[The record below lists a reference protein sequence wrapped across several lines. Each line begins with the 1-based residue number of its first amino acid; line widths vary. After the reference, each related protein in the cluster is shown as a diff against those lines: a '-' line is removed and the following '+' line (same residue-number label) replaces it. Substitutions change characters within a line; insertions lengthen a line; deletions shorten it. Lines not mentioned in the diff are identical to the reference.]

1 MLVVGLLTVLA
12 AGVGIGVAATHGGQ
26 AAVDE
31 PQYLLS
37 ALSLWE
43 DHDLDISDELADR
56 RFLAFHDADLPV
68 QTAVRPDG
76 SQLSPHDPLL
86 PVLLAVPMGLGGWVA
101 AKLTLAVLA
110 GVLAALLLWVAVRRF
125 AVPPR
130 LAVPGVALATCTA
143 PLAVYGQQVYPELP
157 GALAALVAVAA
168 LTAPRP
174 TPRTLTVLALAIVAL
189 PWLSVKYAPVAAA
202 LYLVAAIGLW
212 RAHRRRAAAVLT
224 GGLAAGGIVYLAA
237 HKAIYGGITA
247 YASGDHF
254 QGSGEFGVVGFHP
267 NYPGR
272 SIRLLGLLVDRD
284 FGIAA
289 WQPAWFLVI
298 PAFVALLGARPR
310 HWPALA
316 VPLLAGW
323 ATATWVALTMQG
335 YWWPGRQ
342 LVVVLPLAVL
352 VILVWLA
359 RARRAVVVSRPRSPS
374 PASATTP
381 RWSSPATCPTRPGCW
396 RRTTWPCTGRPR
408 CCCPTTATSPPP
420 TWSGTRPGWWSQWSQ
435 WSQRCSRCVPPAVPV
450 ERQRHPERHAE
461 QVRGQHVVDQ
471 PRRDDEAVAQ
481 QQAVRDAGR
490 DLLDVVGDQHHGRRV
505 RVGGQ
510 RGQPADQLLPP
521 GQVEPGRRLV
531 EQQQL
536 RVGHQRPGDLHPLA
550 LALATA
556 CRTGGRPGPARRAG
570 RAGAGPGRCR
580 ARRIPRAS
588 GRPPRSRR

>member
-1 MLVVGLLTVLA
+1 MTVTGERARTEPRTDRPGLRLAMVVVGLLSVLA
-12 AGVGIGVAATHGGQ
+12 AGLGIGVRATHGGH

-56 RFLAFHDADLPV
+56 RFLAFHDLDLPV

-76 SQLSPHDPLL
+76 GQLSPHDPLL

-101 AKLTLAVLA
+101 AKLTLAMLA
-110 GVLAALLLWVAVRRF
+110 GILAALLLWVAVRRF

-157 GALAALVAVAA
+157 AALAALVAVAA

-174 TPRTLTVLALAIVAL
+174 TPRTLTVLALAIIAL
-189 PWLSVKYAPVAAA
+189 PWLSVKYAPVGAA
-202 LYLVAAIGLW
+202 LYLVAAVGLG
-212 RAHRRRAAAVLT
+212 REHRRRAAAVLT
-224 GGLAAGGIVYLAA
+224 GVLAAGGVAYLAV

-247 YASGDHF
+247 YASGDQF
-254 QGSGEFGVVGFHP
+254 QSSGEFGVVGLHP
-267 NYPGR
+267 DYPGR

-298 PAFVALLGARPR
+298 PALVALLAGRPR
-310 HWPALA
+310 HWPALVA
-316 VPLLAGW
+316 PLLAGW

-359 RARRAVVVSRPRSPS
+359 RAGRAVVVTAAALAMAGVGYYAALLVTGSVSNTTWVLAPDDLVLHW
-374 PASATTP
+374 PAALLLPDDRDLNTADQVRYAALVVVAATT
-381 RWSSPATCPTRPGCW
+381 A
-396 RRTTWPCTGRPR
+396 
-408 CCCPTTATSPPP
+408 
-420 TWSGTRPGWWSQWSQ
+420 
-435 WSQRCSRCVPPAVPV
+435 
-450 ERQRHPERHAE
+450 
-461 QVRGQHVVDQ
+461 
-471 PRRDDEAVAQ
+471 
-481 QQAVRDAGR
+481 
-490 DLLDVVGDQHHGRRV
+490 L
-505 RVGGQ
+505 
-510 RGQPADQLLPP
+510 
-521 GQVEPGRRLV
+521 
-531 EQQQL
+531 
-536 RVGHQRPGDLHPLA
+536 LA
-550 LALATA
+550 L
-556 CRTGGRPGPARRAG
+556 RTARRSG
-570 RAGAGPGRCR
+570 RAPA
-580 ARRIPRAS
+580 AS
-588 GRPPRSRR
+588 RTSR

>member
-1 MLVVGLLTVLA
+1 MTVTGERARTEPRADRPRLRLAMLVVGLLAVLV
-12 AGVGIGVAATHGGQ
+12 AGLGIGVRATHGGH

-56 RFLAFHDADLPV
+56 RFLAFHDLDLPV

-76 SQLSPHDPLL
+76 GQLSPHDPLL

-110 GVLAALLLWVAVRRF
+110 GILAALLLWVAVRRF

-157 GALAALVAVAA
+157 AALAALVAVAA

-174 TPRTLTVLALAIVAL
+174 TPRTLTVLALAIIAL
-189 PWLSVKYAPVAAA
+189 PWLSVKYAPVGAA
-202 LYLVAAIGLW
+202 LYLVAAVGLG
-212 RAHRRRAAAVLT
+212 REHRRRAAAVLT
-224 GGLAAGGIVYLAA
+224 GVLAAGGVAYLAV
-237 HKAIYGGITA
+237 HKAIYGGVTA
-247 YASGDHF
+247 YASGDQF
-254 QGSGEFGVVGFHP
+254 QSSGEFGVVGLHP
-267 NYPGR
+267 DYPGR

-298 PAFVALLGARPR
+298 PALAALLAGRPR
-310 HWPALA
+310 HWPALVA
-316 VPLLAGW
+316 PLLVGW

-359 RARRAVVVSRPRSPS
+359 RAGRAVVVTAAALAVAGVGYYAALLVTGSVSDTTWVLAPDDLVLHW
-374 PASATTP
+374 PAALLLPDDRDLNTADQVRYAALVVVAATT
-381 RWSSPATCPTRPGCW
+381 A
-396 RRTTWPCTGRPR
+396 
-408 CCCPTTATSPPP
+408 
-420 TWSGTRPGWWSQWSQ
+420 
-435 WSQRCSRCVPPAVPV
+435 
-450 ERQRHPERHAE
+450 
-461 QVRGQHVVDQ
+461 
-471 PRRDDEAVAQ
+471 
-481 QQAVRDAGR
+481 
-490 DLLDVVGDQHHGRRV
+490 L
-505 RVGGQ
+505 
-510 RGQPADQLLPP
+510 
-521 GQVEPGRRLV
+521 
-531 EQQQL
+531 
-536 RVGHQRPGDLHPLA
+536 LA
-550 LALATA
+550 L
-556 CRTGGRPGPARRAG
+556 RTARRSG
-570 RAGAGPGRCR
+570 RAPA
-580 ARRIPRAS
+580 AS
-588 GRPPRSRR
+588 RTSR

>member
-1 MLVVGLLTVLA
+1 MTVTGQRARTEPRADRPRLRLAMLVVGLLAVLA
-12 AGVGIGVAATHGGQ
+12 AGLGIGVRATHGGH

-56 RFLAFHDADLPV
+56 RFLAFHDLDLPV

-110 GVLAALLLWVAVRRF
+110 GILAALLLWVAVRRF

-174 TPRTLTVLALAIVAL
+174 TPRTLSVFAVAIIAL
-189 PWLSVKYAPVAAA
+189 PWLSVKYAPVGAA
-202 LYLVAAIGLW
+202 LYLVAAVGLW
-212 RAHRRRAAAVLT
+212 REHRRRAAAVLT
-224 GGLAAGGIVYLAA
+224 GVLAAGGVAYLAV

-247 YASGDHF
+247 YASGDQF
-254 QGSGEFGVVGFHP
+254 QSSGEFGVVGLHP
-267 NYPGR
+267 DYPGR

-298 PAFVALLGARPR
+298 PALVALLASRPR
-310 HWPALA
+310 HWPALVA
-316 VPLLAGW
+316 PLLVGW

-359 RARRAVVVSRPRSPS
+359 RARRAVVVTAAALAAAGVGYYAALLVTGSVSSTTWVLAPDDLVLHW
-374 PASATTP
+374 PAALLLPDDRDVTTADQVRYAAWVVVAATT
-381 RWSSPATCPTRPGCW
+381 A
-396 RRTTWPCTGRPR
+396 
-408 CCCPTTATSPPP
+408 
-420 TWSGTRPGWWSQWSQ
+420 
-435 WSQRCSRCVPPAVPV
+435 
-450 ERQRHPERHAE
+450 
-461 QVRGQHVVDQ
+461 
-471 PRRDDEAVAQ
+471 
-481 QQAVRDAGR
+481 
-490 DLLDVVGDQHHGRRV
+490 L
-505 RVGGQ
+505 
-510 RGQPADQLLPP
+510 
-521 GQVEPGRRLV
+521 
-531 EQQQL
+531 
-536 RVGHQRPGDLHPLA
+536 LA
-550 LALATA
+550 L
-556 CRTGGRPGPARRAG
+556 RTARRSG
-570 RAGAGPGRCR
+570 RAPA
-580 ARRIPRAS
+580 AS
-588 GRPPRSRR
+588 RTSR

>member
-1 MLVVGLLTVLA
+1 MTVTGQRARTEPRADRPRLRLAMLVVGLLAVLA
-12 AGVGIGVAATHGGQ
+12 AGLGIGVRATHGGH

-56 RFLAFHDADLPV
+56 RFLAFHDLDLPV

-110 GVLAALLLWVAVRRF
+110 GILAALLLWVAVRRF

-174 TPRTLTVLALAIVAL
+174 TPRTLSVFALAIIAL
-189 PWLSVKYAPVAAA
+189 PWLSVKYAPVGAA
-202 LYLVAAIGLW
+202 LYLVAAVGLW
-212 RAHRRRAAAVLT
+212 REHRRRAAAVLT
-224 GGLAAGGIVYLAA
+224 GVLAAGGVAYLAV

-247 YASGDHF
+247 YASGDQF
-254 QGSGEFGVVGFHP
+254 QSSGEFGVVGLHP
-267 NYPGR
+267 DYPGR

-298 PAFVALLGARPR
+298 PALVALLASRPR
-310 HWPALA
+310 HWPALVA
-316 VPLLAGW
+316 PLLVGW

-359 RARRAVVVSRPRSPS
+359 RARRAVVVTAAALAAAGVGYYAALLVTGSVSSTTWVLAPDDLVLHW
-374 PASATTP
+374 PAALLLPDDRDVTTADQVRYAAWVVVAATT
-381 RWSSPATCPTRPGCW
+381 A
-396 RRTTWPCTGRPR
+396 
-408 CCCPTTATSPPP
+408 
-420 TWSGTRPGWWSQWSQ
+420 
-435 WSQRCSRCVPPAVPV
+435 
-450 ERQRHPERHAE
+450 
-461 QVRGQHVVDQ
+461 
-471 PRRDDEAVAQ
+471 
-481 QQAVRDAGR
+481 
-490 DLLDVVGDQHHGRRV
+490 L
-505 RVGGQ
+505 
-510 RGQPADQLLPP
+510 
-521 GQVEPGRRLV
+521 
-531 EQQQL
+531 
-536 RVGHQRPGDLHPLA
+536 LA
-550 LALATA
+550 L
-556 CRTGGRPGPARRAG
+556 RTARRSG
-570 RAGAGPGRCR
+570 RAPA
-580 ARRIPRAS
+580 AS
-588 GRPPRSRR
+588 RTSR